1 MFKLFQVS
9 RRDYPSVL
17 GRDNLNGG
25 TTVSGTL
32 LAAAKIEEHLVR
44 KVLLQLFCH
53 EANTYKLTMTRCLYK
68 MPLFDTLIIPS
79 DKKNRT

>member
-1 MFKLFQVS
+1 MFRFVTELRLQVKTVFALLLFQVS

-44 KVLLQLFCH
+44 
-53 EANTYKLTMTRCLYK
+53 
-68 MPLFDTLIIPS
+68 
-79 DKKNRT
+79 